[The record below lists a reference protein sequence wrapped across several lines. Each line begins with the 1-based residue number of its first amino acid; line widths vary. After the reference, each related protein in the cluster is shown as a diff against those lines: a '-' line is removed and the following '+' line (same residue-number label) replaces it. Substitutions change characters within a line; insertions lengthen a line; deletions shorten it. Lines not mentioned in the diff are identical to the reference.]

1 MNWLNLL
8 KMFLPNLL
16 TFLLTLGSKYLN
28 LQEKVPELEAAVK
41 EGQEAVNAMADF
53 SIEFAKSAAD
63 GKITAEEIDKM
74 RPKLNM
80 AIREMRDVPV
90 ALKELLKK

>member
-1 MNWLNLL
+1 MNWVNLI

-28 LQEKVPELEAAVK
+28 LQKRVPELEALVK

-53 SIEFAKSAAD
+53 AIEFAKSVAD
-63 GKITAEEIDKM
+63 GKITQEEIDKM
-74 RPKLNM
+74 KPKLNA
-80 AIREMRDVPV
+80 AIRELSDVPR
-90 ALKELLKK
+90 ALTKLLK